1 MYLFLQHNFKNLF
14 FDEIKLTFI
23 TFRLFLLR
31 DFFLEMNREL
41 DSFDNFVDDI
51 ISSDENLLKGEL
63 DILLMQYIFNSLEL
77 ENITNIDLDSKDL
90 LAA

>member
-1 MYLFLQHNFKNLF
+1 
-14 FDEIKLTFI
+14 
-23 TFRLFLLR
+23 
-31 DFFLEMNREL
+31 MNREL
-41 DSFDNFVDDI
+41 DSFDTFVDDI

-77 ENITNIDLDSKDL
+77 ENITNIELDSKDL

>member
-1 MYLFLQHNFKNLF
+1 
-14 FDEIKLTFI
+14 
-23 TFRLFLLR
+23 
-31 DFFLEMNREL
+31 MNREL

-77 ENITNIDLDSKDL
+77 ENITNIDLDSNDL

>member
-1 MYLFLQHNFKNLF
+1 
-14 FDEIKLTFI
+14 
-23 TFRLFLLR
+23 
-31 DFFLEMNREL
+31 MNREL
-41 DSFDNFVDDI
+41 DSFDIFVDDI

-77 ENITNIDLDSKDL
+77 ENITNLDLDSKDL

>member
-1 MYLFLQHNFKNLF
+1 
-14 FDEIKLTFI
+14 
-23 TFRLFLLR
+23 
-31 DFFLEMNREL
+31 MNREL

-77 ENITNIDLDSKDL
+77 ENITNIELDSKDL

>member
-1 MYLFLQHNFKNLF
+1 
-14 FDEIKLTFI
+14 
-23 TFRLFLLR
+23 
-31 DFFLEMNREL
+31 MNREL

-77 ENITNIDLDSKDL
+77 ENIKNMELDSEDL

>member
-1 MYLFLQHNFKNLF
+1 M
-14 FDEIKLTFI
+14 I
-23 TFRLFLLR
+23 
-31 DFFLEMNREL
+31 REL

-51 ISSDENLLKGEL
+51 ISSDEDLLKGEL

-77 ENITNIDLDSKDL
+77 ENFKNIDFDSKEL

>member
-1 MYLFLQHNFKNLF
+1 
-14 FDEIKLTFI
+14 
-23 TFRLFLLR
+23 
-31 DFFLEMNREL
+31 MNREL

-77 ENITNIDLDSKDL
+77 ENITNIELDSKDL
-90 LAA
+90 LVA

>member
-1 MYLFLQHNFKNLF
+1 M
-14 FDEIKLTFI
+14 I
-23 TFRLFLLR
+23 
-31 DFFLEMNREL
+31 REL

-77 ENITNIDLDSKDL
+77 ENITNIELDSKDL

>member
-1 MYLFLQHNFKNLF
+1 MG
-14 FDEIKLTFI
+14 
-23 TFRLFLLR
+23 R
-31 DFFLEMNREL
+31 FFLEMNREL
-41 DSFDNFVDDI
+41 DTFDIFVDDI

-77 ENITNIDLDSKDL
+77 ENITNLDLDSKDL